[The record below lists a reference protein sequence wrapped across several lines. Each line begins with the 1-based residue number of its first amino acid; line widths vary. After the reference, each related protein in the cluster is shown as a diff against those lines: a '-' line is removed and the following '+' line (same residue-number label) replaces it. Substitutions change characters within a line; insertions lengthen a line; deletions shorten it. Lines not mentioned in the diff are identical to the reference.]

1 VSWWLYLEDGML
13 GRKRPYR
20 ELEKKIGYRF
30 RDQQLLDMALTHR
43 SFRFEDT
50 DTGYDNQRL
59 EFLGDAV
66 LGFLAAETLYRDN
79 PSKEEGY
86 LTSARSQVTSGRA
99 FARIAGELGLGEFL
113 KLGRGELKSGGRER
127 ESNLADAF
135 ESLLGACFLDGGIP
149 AASKVFD
156 KIIAPLLGSGEGE
169 RWTDNPKGALQERC
183 QRKYKQSPSYH
194 VIAVDGPGHARRF
207 TVEVILG
214 DHVRGVGQG
223 SSKQEAEIN
232 AAIDALKGNSNSHFG
247 RRQSL
252 LRVQER
258 GIYG

>member
-1 VSWWLYLEDGML
+1 ML
-13 GRKRPYR
+13 GKKRLYR

-30 RDQQLLDMALTHR
+30 RDQELLDMALTHR
-43 SFRFEDT
+43 SFRFEDS

-66 LGFLAAETLYRDN
+66 LGFIAADTLYQDN

-99 FARIAGELGLGEFL
+99 FARVAGELGLGDYL

-127 ESNLADAF
+127 ESNLADVF

-149 AASKVFD
+149 AARRVFD
-156 KIIAPLLGSGEGE
+156 KIIGPLLGNDEGD
-169 RWTDNPKGALQERC
+169 RWADNPKGALQERC
-183 QRKYKQSPSYH
+183 QRKYKLSPSYH
-194 VIAVDGPGHARRF
+194 LIAADGPGHARHF

-214 DHVRGVGQG
+214 DQVRGIGRG
-223 SSKQEAEIN
+223 NSKQEAEIN
-232 AAIDALKGNSNSHFG
+232 AAIDALKGKRIG
-247 RRQSL
+247 
-252 LRVQER
+252 
-258 GIYG
+258 